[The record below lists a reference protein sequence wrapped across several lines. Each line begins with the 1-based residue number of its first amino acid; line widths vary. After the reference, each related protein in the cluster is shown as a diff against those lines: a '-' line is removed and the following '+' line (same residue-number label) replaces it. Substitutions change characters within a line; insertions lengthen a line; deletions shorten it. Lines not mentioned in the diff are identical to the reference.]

1 MGHLV
6 ILILVFSTLLGCQDT
21 TPTDNFKST
30 QSTLAQARDKGT
42 IRVGYANEAPY
53 AYYDPEQDRLTG
65 EAPEIARHVFKEMGI
80 AKIEGILTEFGALI
94 PGLKANRF
102 DVIAAGMYITPER
115 CKEVTFSNPTYG
127 IGEGFIVQ
135 KNNPKNLHS
144 YEDVAK
150 HVTAKLGVV
159 AGTVE
164 ISYAKALGIP
174 DARLMIFPDAL
185 SALAGVQ
192 TDRIDAFAATSLT
205 IQTLINKAKD
215 ERIER
220 AKPFRDP
227 VIKRKE
233 ILGYGA
239 FALRKEDKDLIHA
252 LNIGLA
258 EFLGSKTHLDMVKP
272 FGFTKHELP
281 GDVTAEE
288 LCTMRAVSDRKG
300 EGE

>member
-1 MGHLV
+1 M
-6 ILILVFSTLLGCQDT
+6 GCQDT
-21 TPTDNFKST
+21 TPTGNSKST
-30 QSTLAQARDKGT
+30 QSTLAKAREKGT
-42 IRVGYANEAPY
+42 LRVGYANEAPY
-53 AYYDPEQDRLTG
+53 AYYDPAQDRLTG

-192 TDRIDAFAATSLT
+192 TNRIDAFAATSLT
-205 IQTLINKAKD
+205 IQTLTNKAKD
-215 ERIER
+215 ESIER
-220 AKPFRDP
+220 TKPFRDP
-227 VIKRKE
+227 IINGKKT
-233 ILGYGA
+233 IGYGA
-239 FALRKEDKDLIHA
+239 FALRKEDQDLIQA
-252 LNIGLA
+252 LNKGLA
-258 EFLGSKTHLDMVKP
+258 DFLGSKTHQEIVQP
-272 FGFTKHELP
+272 FGFTKNELP
-281 GDVTAEE
+281 GNVTAEE
-288 LCTMRAVSDRKG
+288 LCTLRAVSDRQG